1 MPPPPLNEPLL
12 IYHVFGMK
20 IMSSGKRT
28 KIKKEHVRKKL
39 WLHPMENKEKLLTV
53 VTLPEPIF
61 VNTGVL
67 QDG

>member
-1 MPPPPLNEPLL
+1 
-12 IYHVFGMK
+12 
-20 IMSSGKRT
+20 MSSGKRT